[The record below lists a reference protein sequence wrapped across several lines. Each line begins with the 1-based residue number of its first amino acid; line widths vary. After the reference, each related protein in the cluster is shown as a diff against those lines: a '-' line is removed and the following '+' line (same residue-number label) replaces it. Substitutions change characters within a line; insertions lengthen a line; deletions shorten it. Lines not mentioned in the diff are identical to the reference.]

1 MGYEI
6 LIENL
11 CIEAIIG
18 VLPSERKS
26 PQRVLVNARV
36 CYERKSKDAKN
47 DLRKILHKE
56 KHKGLREDF
65 PNFPNF
71 PKELGEDLAGQ
82 ECLSGYLDYVEII
95 KHIATMLKQRKYG
108 LLENALD
115 EIITSLKTSYP
126 TITKIDLSLKKP
138 DIPIKDIFAKKDY
151 AKNTSNTSS
160 AFIKDS
166 YSDYIEE
173 ACEDACQDICD
184 ESCKPTYKDAPHKN
198 VECILGA
205 RKVCEFL

>member
-56 KHKGLREDF
+56 KHKSLRED
-65 PNFPNF
+65 FPNF

-82 ECLSGYLDYVEII
+82 ECLSGHLDYVEII

-173 ACEDACQDICD
+173 SCEDIFDK
-184 ESCKPTYKDAPHKN
+184 SCKPICKDASHKD
-198 VECILGA
+198 VECILGV